1 MAFLIS
7 EHERCQ
13 ASKYVETWLL
23 DRVGYISR
31 NHDDASEQKK
41 KKQEKRLLSMHS
53 SKSARINLVY
63 II

>member
-41 KKQEKRLLSMHS
+41 TEEAENRRSVH
-53 SKSARINLVY
+53 AFE
-63 II
+63 